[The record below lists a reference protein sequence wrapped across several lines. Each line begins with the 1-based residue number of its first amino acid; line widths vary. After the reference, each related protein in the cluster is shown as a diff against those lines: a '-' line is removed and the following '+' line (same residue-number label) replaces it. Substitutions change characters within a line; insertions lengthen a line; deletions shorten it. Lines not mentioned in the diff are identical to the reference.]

1 MNKIVKYIKRPSNI
15 LLYLM
20 NKNFFKWIPDEKYI
34 TIKYK
39 LEMNQKLN
47 LKEPKTFN
55 EKLQWLKL
63 YDRKPEYTKM
73 VDKYEAK
80 KYVADII
87 GEEYI
92 IPTLGVW
99 DKFEDIDFTKL
110 PNQFVLKPTHAS
122 GNVFICKNKD
132 EIDYKKLK
140 KTVQK
145 WLKRNY
151 YLVHREWPYKNVK
164 PRIIAEQY
172 MATYK
177 QKELIDYKFF
187 CFNGEPK
194 FLYVSE
200 GLSNHENARISF
212 VNMNYE
218 KTEFYRKDYRPF
230 DKLPNKPTNFDKMKE
245 LSKELSKN
253 IPFIR
258 VDFYEVN
265 GQVYFGELTFFPC
278 SGFIPFEP
286 EEWDRKLGD
295 MLKLPKEK
303 KIEK

>member
-1 MNKIVKYIKRPSNI
+1 MNKIIKYIKKPSNV

-34 TIKYK
+34 KIKYK
-39 LEMNQKLN
+39 LEMNQKFN
-47 LKEPKTFN
+47 LKEPRTFN

-80 KYVADII
+80 KYVANII
-87 GEEYI
+87 GKKYI

-151 YLVHREWPYKNVK
+151 
-164 PRIIAEQY
+164 
-172 MATYK
+172 
-177 QKELIDYKFF
+177 
-187 CFNGEPK
+187 
-194 FLYVSE
+194 
-200 GLSNHENARISF
+200 
-212 VNMNYE
+212 
-218 KTEFYRKDYRPF
+218 
-230 DKLPNKPTNFDKMKE
+230 
-245 LSKELSKN
+245 
-253 IPFIR
+253 
-258 VDFYEVN
+258 
-265 GQVYFGELTFFPC
+265 
-278 SGFIPFEP
+278 
-286 EEWDRKLGD
+286 
-295 MLKLPKEK
+295 
-303 KIEK
+303 

>member
-1 MNKIVKYIKRPSNI
+1 MNKIVKYIKKPSNV

-34 TIKYK
+34 KIKYK

-47 LKEPKTFN
+47 LKEPRTFN

-164 PRIIAEQY
+164 PRIIAEEY
-172 MATYK
+172 MED
-177 QKELIDYKFF
+177 QIGELIDYKVYA
-187 CFNGEPK
+187 FNGQCDYVMVCFDRIKGKTKFIYYDRKWNIKKEFSKDGIKYGDTIKIEKPK
-194 FLYVSE
+194 NL
-200 GLSNHENARISF
+200 
-212 VNMNYE
+212 
-218 KTEFYRKDYRPF
+218 
-230 DKLPNKPTNFDKMKE
+230 DKMFE
-245 LSKELSKN
+245 FAEILSKN

-258 VDFYEVN
+258 VDFYESN
-265 GQVYFGELTFFPC
+265 GNLYFGELTFYP
-278 SGFIPFEP
+278 SAGFDNTRTKDCQEYL
-286 EEWDRKLGD
+286 DKQ
-295 MLKLPKEK
+295 LKVGESK
-303 KIEK
+303 

>member
-1 MNKIVKYIKRPSNI
+1 MNKIIKYIKKPSNV

-34 TIKYK
+34 KIKYK
-39 LEMNQKLN
+39 LEMNQKFN
-47 LKEPKTFN
+47 LKEPRTFN

-80 KYVADII
+80 KYVANII
-87 GEEYI
+87 GKKYI

-164 PRIIAEQY
+164 PRIIAEEY
-172 MATYK
+172 MED
-177 QKELIDYKFF
+177 QIGELIDYKVYA
-187 CFNGEPK
+187 FNGQCDYVMVCFDRIKGKTKFIYYDRKWNIKKEFSKDGIKYGDTIKIEKPK
-194 FLYVSE
+194 NL
-200 GLSNHENARISF
+200 
-212 VNMNYE
+212 
-218 KTEFYRKDYRPF
+218 
-230 DKLPNKPTNFDKMKE
+230 DKMFE
-245 LSKELSKN
+245 FAEILSKN
-253 IPFIR
+253 IPFVR
-258 VDFYEVN
+258 VDFYESN
-265 GQVYFGELTFFPC
+265 GNLYFGELTFYP
-278 SGFIPFEP
+278 SAGFDNTRTKDCQEYL
-286 EEWDRKLGD
+286 DKQ
-295 MLKLPKEK
+295 LKVGESK
-303 KIEK
+303 